1 MPATHLIFDL
11 DDTLYPERDYA
22 IGGFRAAAAWA
33 REALQAEVS
42 VDQMVEL
49 LDSGHLGQLFPKV
62 LAAALPTHTPDDLKA
77 FVRAYGQHVPELQ
90 LFDDAAAALDHWQPR
105 AKLGLITDGHAATQ
119 HSKIKALMLQPRF
132 AEIIATGALGPDRAF
147 HKPHPRAFEMMQ
159 AKLRA
164 PGDRFVYV
172 GDNLAKDF
180 LAPNALGWLTVHID
194 RPHHRAHRIHK
205 HTTSPDGGA
214 PQQTIA
220 DLGELTVLLAQKR

>member
-1 MPATHLIFDL
+1 MPVSHLIFDL
-11 DDTLYPERDYA
+11 DDTLYAERDYA

-33 REALQAEVS
+33 RAALQAEVS

-49 LDSGHLGQLFPKV
+49 LDNGHLGQLFPQA
-62 LAAALPTHTPDDLKA
+62 LATARPAHTPDDLKA
-77 FVRAYGQHVPELQ
+77 FVRAYGQHTPTLK
-90 LFDDAAAALDHWQPR
+90 LFDDAAASLDYWQPR

-119 HSKIKALMLQPRF
+119 HAKIKALALQPRF

-159 AKLRA
+159 TALGG
-164 PGDRFVYV
+164 PGDHFVYV

-180 LAPNALGWLTVHID
+180 LAPNAMGWRTIHVD

-205 HTTSPDGGA
+205 HTAAPSGGV
-214 PQQTIA
+214 PQHVIA
-220 DLGELTVLLAQKR
+220 DLGELTSLLA